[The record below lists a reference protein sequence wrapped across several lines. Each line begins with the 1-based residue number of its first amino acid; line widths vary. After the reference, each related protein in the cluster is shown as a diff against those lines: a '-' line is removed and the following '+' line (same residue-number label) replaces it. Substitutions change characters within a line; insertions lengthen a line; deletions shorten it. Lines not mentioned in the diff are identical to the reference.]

1 MKKFL
6 LAVAAVAALVACSG
20 KSGMEKELVG
30 NYTAKP
36 EIEIADS
43 TDFGAQMAAAMLSQM
58 KMEMNFKGN
67 GTVDMTVSMGTSSES
82 STQKW
87 EIKADSLILTD
98 STKTTQAFGIA
109 KTAEGFKLTSEQLNL
124 VLTPKAE

>member
-1 MKKFL
+1 MPTFVAKNQTFNIRMKKFL

-67 GTVDMTVSMGTSSES
+67 GTGGHDRFDG
-82 STQKW
+82 
-87 EIKADSLILTD
+87 
-98 STKTTQAFGIA
+98 
-109 KTAEGFKLTSEQLNL
+109 EQLGKLDPEMGNQGRQPDFHRQYQNDPDIRNRQDRRRL
-124 VLTPKAE
+124 